1 MKFTAVLALIAG
13 SYAIRLSG
21 PVGPMGQPVEPFCAN
36 CTPLPVVVG
45 AATANAD
52 PAGEPAPAGS
62 PGRGLI
68 GAPIIALA
76 QTTPS
81 PVGHRGEPLV
91 AACTNCEPVG
101 VVGAA
106 TANANP
112 AGEPAG
118 AGLPPVGVIGGV
130 ALAQTT
136 GPVGPSGQPVHDFC
150 ANCNPLPV
158 VVGAATAN
166 ANPAG
171 DPAPVAAPAPVGVI
185 GGAPL

>member
-76 QTTPS
+76 QTTNLNIIQYITQNYNY
-81 PVGHRGEPLV
+81 H
-91 AACTNCEPVG
+91 TKN
-101 VVGAA
+101 
-106 TANANP
+106 TY
-112 AGEPAG
+112 
-118 AGLPPVGVIGGV
+118 
-130 ALAQTT
+130 
-136 GPVGPSGQPVHDFC
+136 
-150 ANCNPLPV
+150 
-158 VVGAATAN
+158 
-166 ANPAG
+166 
-171 DPAPVAAPAPVGVI
+171 
-185 GGAPL
+185 